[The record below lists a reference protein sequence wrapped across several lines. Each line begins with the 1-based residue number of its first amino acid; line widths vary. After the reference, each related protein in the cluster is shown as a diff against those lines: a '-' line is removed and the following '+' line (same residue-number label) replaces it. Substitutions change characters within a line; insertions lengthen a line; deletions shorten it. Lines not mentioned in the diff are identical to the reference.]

1 MYNLQFI
8 LKRFANKQNNT
19 CWKTRLK
26 VSIYKRE
33 TRTLLDN
40 MDSMDIQITD
50 KKKKRS
56 KEARCVLMLFSGLK
70 TLLIGELIN
79 YPLVLPFIAKI
90 AFGLPKIDM
99 YLGQVELHV

>member
-1 MYNLQFI
+1 
-8 LKRFANKQNNT
+8 
-19 CWKTRLK
+19 
-26 VSIYKRE
+26 
-33 TRTLLDN
+33 
-40 MDSMDIQITD
+40 MDSMGMQIEQLMD
-50 KKKKRS
+50 KKEKKIQRS
-56 KEARCVLMLFSGLK
+56 AMRYDARGLK

>member
-1 MYNLQFI
+1 MG
-8 LKRFANKQNNT
+8 
-19 CWKTRLK
+19 
-26 VSIYKRE
+26 
-33 TRTLLDN
+33 
-40 MDSMDIQITD
+40 SMGIQITD
-50 KKKKRS
+50 KKKKIQRS
-56 KEARCVLMLFSGLK
+56 AMRSDARGLK